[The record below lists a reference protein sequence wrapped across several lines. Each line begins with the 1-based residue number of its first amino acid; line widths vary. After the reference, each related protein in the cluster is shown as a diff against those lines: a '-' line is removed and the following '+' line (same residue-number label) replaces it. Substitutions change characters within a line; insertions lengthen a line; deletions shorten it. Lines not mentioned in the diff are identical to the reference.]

1 MTDTEKILRNKIA
14 MECWSF
20 EGNFSQM
27 DIFEKMK
34 NDWHVARK
42 NGDYSFEN
50 CPSSYDCLSDFVG
63 LCEGNDGPYNPE
75 QCKKCWKKALSG
87 GDDI

>member
-1 MTDTEKILRNKIA
+1 MTEKEKILRNKIS

-34 NDWHVARK
+34 NDWNVSHK
-42 NGDYSFEN
+42 EGDYSFEN
-50 CPSSYDCLSDFVG
+50 CPSNYDCLTDFVG
-63 LCEGNDGPYNPE
+63 LCKDDDNPYNPE
-75 QCKKCWKKALSG
+75 QCKACWKKALLG
-87 GDDI
+87 E

>member
-50 CPSSYDCLSDFVG
+50 CPSSYDCLEVMIFEVNS
-63 LCEGNDGPYNPE
+63 NKNYINNIIR
-75 QCKKCWKKALSG
+75 CW
-87 GDDI
+87 